1 MGLNLPEEFEAP
13 RLVEPRP
20 LVDPRER
27 FGDCPRARVLL
38 PRSSIVLAANHEEE
52 AGRRAEEK
60 LRENSTLVSGAWSY
74 CESLCYCLQSA
85 LSHGNR
91 ETKPI

>member
-13 RLVEPRP
+13 RLAEPRP

-38 PRSSIVLAANHEEE
+38 PRSSIVLVVNHEEE

-60 LRENSTLVSGAWSY
+60 AMRIFDFGEWNLV
-74 CESLCYCLQSA
+74 LL
-85 LSHGNR
+85 
-91 ETKPI
+91 